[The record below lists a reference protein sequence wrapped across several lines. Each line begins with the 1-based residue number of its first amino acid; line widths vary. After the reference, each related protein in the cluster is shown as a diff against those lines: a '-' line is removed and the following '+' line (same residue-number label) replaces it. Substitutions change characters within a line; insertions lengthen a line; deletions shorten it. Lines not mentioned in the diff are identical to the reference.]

1 MKTFTLKEDAGGGRT
16 TAIDWVSA
24 VGIEK
29 LNYSHQFVLNGKTEE
44 YLKVVLKE
52 TSVALL
58 DLMNDSYANYIKKKR
73 YEWVQDNKSSQ
84 VTLLISL
91 IFWCVNIEKHMVET
105 KKDSMAMDKCTKLL
119 QSQFEDLIRLV
130 KGKIDKPMR
139 TQVMCMITLDTHA
152 RGISGQLL
160 TEKFFAPDGFRW
172 QAQLKAYYNT
182 EKKDVDMHICDAHF
196 MYGYEYLGNGPC
208 LVVTPLTDRI

>member
-1 MKTFTLKEDAGGGRT
+1 
-16 TAIDWVSA
+16 
-24 VGIEK
+24 
-29 LNYSHQFVLNGKTEE
+29 
-44 YLKVVLKE
+44 
-52 TSVALL
+52 
-58 DLMNDSYANYIKKKR
+58 
-73 YEWVQDNKSSQ
+73 VQDNKSSQ

-91 IFWCVNIEKHMVET
+91 IFWCFNIEKHMVET

-160 TEKFFAPDGFRW
+160 TEKFFATDGFQW
-172 QAQLKAYYNT
+172 QLKVLIHNSLN
-182 EKKDVDMHICDAHF
+182 M
-196 MYGYEYLGNGPC
+196 
-208 LVVTPLTDRI
+208 